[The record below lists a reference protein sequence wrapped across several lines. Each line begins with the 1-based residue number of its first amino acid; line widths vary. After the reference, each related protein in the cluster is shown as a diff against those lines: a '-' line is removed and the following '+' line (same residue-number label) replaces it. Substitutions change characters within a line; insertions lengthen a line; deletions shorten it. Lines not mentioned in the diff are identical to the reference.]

1 MLAALWISGHIQI
14 EQASFGGPDAARK
27 IREKPVP
34 SSDSHA
40 KEAPFAGQRALIAT
54 AHGKQATLAP
64 ALEPLGFSVD
74 VVAGLDTDRF
84 GTFAGEVE
92 RAGTLM
98 DAARAKVRAAWA
110 LDDTAD
116 WVFASEGAF
125 GPSPAVPMLAQAR
138 ELSLACRCRD
148 GLEVS
153 VLHTSF
159 ETNFAYI
166 DDPDGRAFDAFLE
179 RIGFPGHAVIVK
191 AGDEV
196 LAKGVQSRAAL
207 DALLDRAGL
216 LRVQTDMRAHL
227 NPTRMG
233 EIAKAAWSLAARLAA
248 PCPACSAPG
257 FGLARVERGLPCRAC
272 ATPTDLV
279 AVEIHACPACAHE
292 TRQPRADGRRE
303 ADPGECPACNP

>member
-1 MLAALWISGHIQI
+1 M
-14 EQASFGGPDAARK
+14 P
-27 IREKPVP
+27 P
-34 SSDSHA
+34 SDSHA
-40 KEAPFAGQRALIAT
+40 RTIPFAGQRALIAT
-54 AHGKQATLAP
+54 AHGKRAALAP

-74 VVAGLDTDRF
+74 VVNGLDTDRF

-98 DAARAKVRAAWA
+98 DAARAKVHAAWA

-138 ELSLACRCRD
+138 ELILAWRCRD

-159 ETNFAYI
+159 ETNFAHI
-166 DDPDGRAFDAFLE
+166 DDPDGPALDAFLD

-191 AGDEV
+191 AGDRV
-196 LAKGVQSRAAL
+196 LAKGVQSRPQL
-207 DALLDRAGL
+207 DSVLNPLLDRAGPL
-216 LRVQTDMRAHL
+216 LIQSDMRAHL

-233 EIAKAAWSLAARLAA
+233 EIARAARSLAARVAT

-257 FGLARVERGLPCRAC
+257 FGLARVERGLPCSAC

-279 AVEIHACPACAHE
+279 ALEIHACPACDHQA
-292 TRQPRADGRRE
+292 RQPRADGRRA